1 MTTEPP
7 RPATSPATPT
17 MTKHRVPAIRPTM
30 FAVLLLLAGPPT
42 VQGSQA
48 EYETLRNAA
57 LGAAQPLPEGGVE
70 WQVGDARVFLD
81 AGTLQWM
88 QPLTDGTSTGAMF
101 EGEGRFQLPVEH
113 MAELRQLRRFAEDP
127 DLESMSFSFDE
138 MTLRGTDLAALLEI
152 APPEGGS
159 YSRSG
164 DFADAMESWI
174 RSLWLDADARVLAAA
189 HQPGDRFVTAQFET
203 EDYGTVYF
211 SYDEA
216 DQEEMSV
223 VKIKDN
229 YPESWVSL
237 DRPDERRADGSAN
250 SEWTDQWSTLEALDV
265 AVDVTEPGKGSAR
278 GVGQVN
284 PVKAVYR
291 TTATYRSKVD
301 GLGVLRLG
309 LNPWAE
315 VTAVRAGDRDLEYLR
330 FHRGGLSRGIPKEL
344 YDRSLVV
351 FLGEPL
357 ARDARVTL
365 TLDYQMEMGNFA
377 SLLSWYP
384 TPVGSG
390 FTEEHDVRMTFT
402 HRRDYEVRAMGRQVE
417 QRREGKNMISV
428 WETPAPVNAAAF
440 TIARLPHEKSYEFD
454 GLPTIHMFG
463 TQAGS
468 MSKEKI
474 ESFSPDIINSV
485 NYFQNLFGSKVGT
498 DDLQVTYIASGH
510 GQAGK
515 GFIHISDGIAQFSG
529 SANSGTR
536 EAFLAHEVAHEWWG
550 HQLSWASYRDQWLS
564 EGLAEYASMMFIE
577 ASLEKGDRILRE
589 WVQAYHDEV
598 NGSLK
603 SAFGAFARPGLAFL
617 NDKGRERVGPIG
629 HGSRAGTAENPAAY
643 TSMAYTKGALVMH
656 SLRNIMRTITG
667 NDELFVRVLRD
678 FVATHR
684 GGAVRTSDLLATI
697 QKHANSSYWP
707 AFFDQFVYSNDI
719 PTLEWSHETRKVDG
733 EWVLSVEVTQTNV
746 PESFRTAVPLRAE
759 FGKDRHGDMLLM
771 VDQPTKRFDLKM
783 GEKPSRVILNPDN
796 AVLAQ
801 VKSGR

>member
-1 MTTEPP
+1 MPMERIKGTASGIW
-7 RPATSPATPT
+7 R
-17 MTKHRVPAIRPTM
+17 
-30 FAVLLLLAGPPT
+30 LLPMGLASLSLLAA
-42 VQGSQA
+42 QIAAASQLQYDALRAAELGSP
-48 EYETLRNAA
+48 
-57 LGAAQPLPEGGVE
+57 GGLPEGGVE
-70 WQVGDARVFLD
+70 WRVGDARVFLD
-81 AGTLQWM
+81 TGTIQWM
-88 QPLTDGTSTGAMF
+88 QPLSDGTYTGLMF
-101 EGEGRFQLPVEH
+101 EGDGRFQLPVEH
-113 MAELRQLRRFAEDP
+113 MAELRQLRRFAGDP
-127 DLESMSFSFDE
+127 DLEGMSFAFDE
-138 MTLRGTDLAALLEI
+138 MVLRGTDLEALLDQE
-152 APPEGGS
+152 APEQDA
-159 YSRSG
+159 YSRSSE
-164 DFADAMESWI
+164 FADAMESWI
-174 RSLWLDADARVLAAA
+174 RSLWLDADARILAARRVE
-189 HQPGDRFVTAQFET
+189 GDRFATAQFET

-223 VKIKDN
+223 VKLEDG
-229 YPESWVSL
+229 YAESWVSL
-237 DRPDERRADGSAN
+237 DRPDERRADGAPT
-250 SEWTDQWSTLEALDV
+250 SEWTDQWIELEAIDV
-265 AVDVTEPGKGSAR
+265 AVDVTAPGKGSAR
-278 GVGQVN
+278 GVGRVN

-291 TTATYRSKVD
+291 TTAAYRAKTD
-301 GLGVLRLG
+301 GVGALRLR

-315 VTAVRAGDRDLEYLR
+315 VTSVSLGGRELEFLR

-344 YDRSLVV
+344 YDQSLVV
-351 FLGEPL
+351 FLDEAL
-357 ARDARVTL
+357 AEDDRVEL
-365 TLDYQMEMGNFA
+365 TFDYQMEMGNFA

-384 TPVGSG
+384 NPVGAG
-390 FTEEHDVRMTFT
+390 FTDQHDVRMEFT
-402 HRRDYEVRAMGRQVE
+402 HRRDYEVRAMGRQTD
-417 QRREGKNMISV
+417 QRREGKHMVSV

-440 TIARLPHEKSYEFD
+440 TIARLPHEKSYQFD

-474 ESFSPDIINSV
+474 EGFSPDIINAV

-515 GFIHISDGIAQFSG
+515 GFIHISDAIAQYSG
-529 SANSGTR
+529 AASGGTR

-550 HQLSWASYRDQWLS
+550 HQLAWASYRDQWLS

-577 ASLEKGDRILRE
+577 ASLDKGDRILRE

-629 HGSRAGTAENPAAY
+629 HGSRAGTAENRAAY

-667 NDELFVRVLRD
+667 NDELFIRVLRD

-684 GGAVRTSDLLATI
+684 GGAVRTADLLATI

-719 PTLEWSHETRKVDG
+719 PTLEWTHETRQVEG
-733 EWVLSVEVTQTNV
+733 EWVLSVEVTQSNV
-746 PESFRTAVPLRAE
+746 PEGFRTAVPLRAE
-759 FGKDRHGDMLLM
+759 FGRDRHGDMLLM
-771 VDQPTKRFDLKM
+771 LDEQTKRFDLKL
-783 GEKPSRVILNPDN
+783 GERPSKVILNPDN

-801 VKSGR
+801 VK

>member
-1 MTTEPP
+1 MITDRNTTRTWKPNAGF
-7 RPATSPATPT
+7 R
-17 MTKHRVPAIRPTM
+17 
-30 FAVLLLLAGPPT
+30 LLLPALGLVGLAQLGLP
-42 VQGSQA
+42 VEARGSGA
-48 EYETLRNAA
+48 DYDTLRNAA
-57 LGAAQPLPEGGVE
+57 LGTALPLPEGGLE

-81 AGTLQWM
+81 SGTLQWM
-88 QPLTDGTSTGAMF
+88 EPLADGTHTGAEF
-101 EGEGRFQLPVEH
+101 EGQGRFQLPVEH

-127 DLESMSFSFDE
+127 DLESMSFSFEE
-138 MTLRGTDLAALLEI
+138 MTIRGIDLASLLGI
-152 APPEGGS
+152 DAPNGGS

-164 DFADAMESWI
+164 PFADAMESWI
-174 RSLWLDADARVLAAA
+174 RSLWLDADARILAARV
-189 HQPGDRFVTAQFET
+189 QPGDRFVSAEFDT

-211 SYDEA
+211 TYDEA
-216 DQEEMSV
+216 EQEEMSV
-223 VKIKDN
+223 VRMKDN
-229 YPESWVSL
+229 YAESWVSL
-237 DRPDERRADGSAN
+237 DRPDERRENGAPSSA
-250 SEWTDQWSTLEALDV
+250 WTDQWIALEEIDV

-291 TTATYRSKVD
+291 TTATYRAKVD
-301 GLGVLRLG
+301 GLGGLRLR

-315 VTAVRAGDRDLEYLR
+315 VTAVRAGERDLEYLR
-330 FHRGGLSRGIPKEL
+330 FHRGGLSRGIPNEL
-344 YDRSLVV
+344 YDRSLVI
-351 FLGEPL
+351 FLGEKL
-357 ARDARVTL
+357 AVDDRVTL
-365 TLDYQMEMGNFA
+365 TFDYHMEMGNFA
-377 SLLSWYP
+377 SLSSWYP

-417 QRREGKNMISV
+417 QRREGKDMVSV

-474 ESFSPDIINSV
+474 EGFSPDIINAV

-515 GFIHISDGIAQFSG
+515 GFIHISDSIAQFRG
-529 SANSGTR
+529 AANSGTR

-550 HQLSWASYRDQWLS
+550 HQLAWASYRDQWLS

-577 ASLEKGDRILRE
+577 ASLEKGDRILRD

-629 HGSRAGTAENPAAY
+629 HGFRAGTAENPAAY

-667 NDELFVRVLRD
+667 NDELFIKVLRD

-684 GGAVRTSDLLATI
+684 GGAVRTEDLLATI
-697 QKHANSSYWP
+697 QKHAKSSYWP
-707 AFFDQFVYSNDI
+707 AFFDQYVYSNVM
-719 PTLEWSHETRKVDG
+719 PTLEWSHETRQVEG

-746 PESFRTAVPLRAE
+746 PEDFRTAVPLRAE

-771 VDQPTKRFDLKM
+771 VDQPTKRFDLKI

-796 AVLAQ
+796 AVLVQ
-801 VKSGR
+801 VK

>member
-1 MTTEPP
+1 MSADRSKQTVTGH
-7 RPATSPATPT
+7 ALTN
-17 MTKHRVPAIRPTM
+17 HRILVTIGL
-30 FAVLLLLAGPPT
+30 FWLLAGT
-42 VQGSQA
+42 VAAGASQS
-48 EYETLRNAA
+48 EYEALRNAA
-57 LGAAQPLPEGGVE
+57 LGSAHTLPDGGLE

-81 AGTLQWM
+81 SGSLRWM
-88 QPLTDGTSTGAMF
+88 EPLGDGSHTGARF
-101 EGEGRFQLPVEH
+101 EGQGRFQLPVEH
-113 MAELRQLRRFAEDP
+113 QAELRQLRRFAEDP

-138 MTLRGTDLAALLEI
+138 MTLRGADLGSLLGLS
-152 APPEGGS
+152 APAGDS
-159 YSRSG
+159 YSRVSE
-164 DFADAMESWI
+164 FADAMESWN
-174 RSLWLDADARVLAAA
+174 RSLWLDADARVLAARL
-189 HQPGDRFVTAQFET
+189 HPGDRFVTAQFES

-216 DQEEMSV
+216 DQEEMAV
-223 VKIKDN
+223 VKMKDN
-229 YPESWVSL
+229 HAESWVSL
-237 DRPDERRADGSAN
+237 DRPDERGEDGSPT
-250 SEWTDQWSTLEALDV
+250 SDWTDQWIALEAIDV

-284 PVKAVYR
+284 PVKAVYQ
-291 TTATYRSKVD
+291 TTATYRAKTGD
-301 GLGVLRLG
+301 LGALRLR

-315 VTAVRAGDRDLEYLR
+315 VTSVTAAGRELEYLR
-330 FHRGGLSRGIPKEL
+330 FHRGGLSRGIPNEL
-344 YDRSLVV
+344 YDQSLVV
-351 FLGEPL
+351 FLDQPL
-357 ARDARVTL
+357 AQDDRITL
-365 TLDYQMEMGNFA
+365 TFDYQMEMGNFA

-402 HRRDYEVRAMGRQVE
+402 HRRDYEVRAMGRQVD
-417 QRREGKNMISV
+417 QRREGKDMVSV

-440 TIARLPHEKSYEFD
+440 TIARLPHEKSYEYD

-474 ESFSPDIINSV
+474 ESFSPDIINAV

-515 GFIHISDGIAQFSG
+515 GFIHISDSIAQFRG
-529 SANSGTR
+529 AANSGTR

-550 HQLSWASYRDQWLS
+550 HQLAWASYRDQWLS

-577 ASLEKGDRILRE
+577 ASLEKGDRILRD

-617 NDKGRERVGPIG
+617 NDKGRDRVGPIG
-629 HGSRAGTAENPAAY
+629 HGNRAGTAENPAAY
-643 TSMAYTKGALVMH
+643 TSMAYTKGSLVMH

-667 NDELFVRVLRD
+667 SDDLFIRVLRD

-684 GGAVRTSDLLATI
+684 GTAVRTEDLLATI

-707 AFFDQFVYSNDI
+707 VFFDQYVYSNDI
-719 PTLEWSHETRKVDG
+719 PTLQWSHETRQVDG

-746 PESFRTAVPLRAE
+746 PAGYRTAVPLRAE
-759 FGKDRHGDMLLM
+759 FGKERHGDMLLM
-771 VDQPTKRFDLKM
+771 LDEPTKRFDLKM
-783 GEKPSRVILNPDN
+783 GERPSKVILNPDN

-801 VKSGR
+801 VK